1 VIRQTGQAG
10 WLRSEHADR
19 QAGYSC
25 YLRVGLPSVTG
36 MPLTQADGQ
45 QADKQA
51 GAQGRRANGQAGSQ
65 PGRQADRRA
74 RMRASSQADRLASG
88 RPLTYRVL
96 SITHYE
102 TWAGRRPLPLPW
114 LLLVHV
120 LLLLPLPPLL
130 QVLLLLP
137 LPPSLLST
145 ATAPSAAT
153 GTTAATAVATATAL
167 SGRCLPSPSR
177 CSAQCSL
184 VRACSRC

>member
-1 VIRQTGQAG
+1 MQTGRQATHATYGLAYPLLLACLLLKQTDSRLTSRRAHRVGGRTGRRVASQAGRQTGGHACEQAVRQTG
-10 WLRSEHADR
+10 W
-19 QAGYSC
+19 
-25 YLRVGLPSVTG
+25 P
-36 MPLTQADGQ
+36 
-45 QADKQA
+45 
-51 GAQGRRANGQAGSQ
+51 QG
-65 PGRQADRRA
+65 
-74 RMRASSQADRLASG
+74 
-88 RPLTYRVL
+88 PLTYRVL